1 MQREM
6 PSARFAPAPARRRR
20 MVGLLRS
27 LVVGSAVAA
36 AVVGPGAVA
45 RADEPSGT
53 TVVGRLV
60 QAWPESR
67 DEAQEADGPIS
78 WVQNAEGDALRIPTE
93 DVEGIPSGTT
103 VQVTVGPG
111 DDGDDE
117 DPLHDVTDT
126 TIVATVPAPPVLRT
140 PAGITNQVTVVRVNP
155 DGVVKDGVTAQQLVD
170 VVDGPVADFWSEQSD
185 GAITIG
191 VTAAAP
197 DWVTPAAGC
206 ADPTAMWNE
215 VATTVGFVPGP
226 GKHLMLYV
234 SRAATN
240 CSYALAE
247 VGSTPASGGRLYVRD
262 TVSSVIA
269 HELGHNFGLGHSSA
283 QQCDAAVESASCR
296 TSAYR
301 DYYDVMG
308 VSWAQL
314 GSLNAAQA
322 ARLGVLSAGQQQAL
336 TVTASAAAVTLAPLS
351 GRTGI
356 RALRLTDAEGV
367 DYWLEYRTA
376 SERDAWLGTSANRY
390 RLQAGVLLRRAGGF
404 PDTSLLLDGSP
415 TGAANWD
422 GDLQSALPVG
432 APVTVSGGDFTI
444 VVGAVTGAGAVLTV
458 TPTPPA
464 AATAPAAAPPRAP
477 SGGVMS
483 GVPATVEAAPAPAAS
498 PGSWAPNDSGAPIRA
513 THVLESAS
521 DTSTGNGFV
530 VAVAASL
537 LAATTLLLVR
547 RLRASAL
554 RAR

>member
-20 MVGLLRS
+20 LVGLLRS

-36 AVVGPGAVA
+36 AVMGPGAVA

-444 VVGAVTGAGAVLTV
+444 VVGVVTGAGAVLTV

-498 PGSWAPNDSGAPIRA
+498 PGSWALNDSGAPIRA